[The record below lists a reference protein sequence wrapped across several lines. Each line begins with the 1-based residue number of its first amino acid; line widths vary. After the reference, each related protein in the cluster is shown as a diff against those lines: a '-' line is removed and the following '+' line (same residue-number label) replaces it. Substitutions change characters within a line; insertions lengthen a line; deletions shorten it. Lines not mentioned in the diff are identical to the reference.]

1 MIDNVNYFGMLMSEL
16 KMPNPFMVLAHKFK
30 SMVLRALRD
39 QGIDIVPMH
48 IKSLFCVNRLESC
61 TAVDIAEA
69 LDRDKAQ
76 ITRLIKEL
84 IDKELVRKE
93 PNPNDKR
100 SQLIVLTEHGR
111 ATLNKVLSIEKT
123 IIEKMHQGM
132 PQEKI
137 DQFDQLSRQMVENL
151 QKN

>member
-1 MIDNVNYFGMLMSEL
+1 MSDL
-16 KMPNPFMVLAHKFK
+16 RIPNPFMLLAHKFK

-48 IKSLFCVNRLESC
+48 IKSLFCINRLENC
-61 TAVDIAEA
+61 TAVDISEA

-84 IDKELVRKE
+84 IDKELVHKT

-100 SQLIVLTEHGR
+100 SQLIELTSYGES
-111 ATLNKVLSIEKT
+111 TLKKVLAIEAK
-123 IIEKMHQGM
+123 IIKKMHQGVSEE
-132 PQEKI
+132 QVN
-137 DQFDQLSRQMVENL
+137 QFEQLSRQMLDNL
-151 QKN
+151 QGG

>member
-1 MIDNVNYFGMLMSEL
+1 
-16 KMPNPFMVLAHKFK
+16 
-30 SMVLRALRD
+30 MVLRALRD

-48 IKSLFCVNRLESC
+48 IKSLFCINRLENC
-61 TAVDIAEA
+61 TSVDISDA
-69 LDRDKAQ
+69 LGRDKAQ

-84 IDKELVRKE
+84 IEKELVHKI

-100 SQLIVLTEHGR
+100 SQLIELTSHGESS
-111 ATLNKVLSIEKT
+111 LKKVLAIEAT

-132 PQEKI
+132 SKEQI
-137 DQFDQLSRQMVENL
+137 NQFEQLSRQMLDNL

>member
-1 MIDNVNYFGMLMSEL
+1 MSEL

-39 QGIDIVPMH
+39 QGVDIAPMH
-48 IKSLFCVNRLESC
+48 IKSLLCVNRLEAC
-61 TAVDIAEA
+61 TAIDISEA

-100 SQLIVLTEHGR
+100 SQLIVLTEYGR
-111 ATLNKVLSIEKT
+111 ATLDKVLIIEET
-123 IIEKMHQGM
+123 IIEKMHKGM